1 MAANPSFDIST
12 GVEIQEVDNAV
23 NQAVHFVYPEK
34 KVAPGHSSNLAIF
47 GQKDD

>member
-1 MAANPSFDIST
+1 LIAT
-12 GVEIQEVDNAV
+12 GFAESATAV

-34 KVAPGHSSNLAIF
+34 KVNPGHSSNLAVF